1 MAPAIRSPMAELRP
15 RPSWKR
21 RTSLTVRI
29 LAVNIIALG
38 LMAGSLFYLDSYRKQ
53 LFEERF
59 KLARAE
65 AEIAASGLAA
75 TPPARRGALLVAV
88 GQRQQLRLRLYRAD
102 GALALDSFA
111 LAPPSFALVDPA
123 SEGWYER
130 GGRLVDNAMGLI
142 LDSPTREPYRE
153 PVRDGVAAWP
163 ELAMAARSG
172 GSAVIARAAPDDTPM
187 INAAVPVGAGGE
199 LLLVTRNARDITQSV
214 RDARGTLAIVLTIT
228 LLISIQLSLFL
239 ARTIVQPLRA
249 LVRAAVRVRLGRD
262 RAVEVPRLPERG
274 DEIGLL
280 ARALSDMSVAL
291 RRRIDAVESFAAD
304 VAHEIK
310 NPLASLRSAVESLE
324 KVRDDQLRAELTR
337 IAAHDVRRID
347 RLVTEIAEA
356 SRIDA
361 ELSRTQFLPVNL
373 QDLARGLIDSRE
385 QRGENRACT
394 LRLASHGHGPW
405 DVLGDEA
412 RLARVIEN
420 LLDNAVSF
428 SPPGGEVALLF
439 ERDED
444 RVMLSVIDQGPG
456 IPAEAR
462 SKVFDRFHS
471 LRPAEEDFGNH
482 SGLGLAIART
492 IAEAHDGTL
501 VASDRPDGQRGAC
514 LVLALPAL
522 AEDDEDEE

>member
-1 MAPAIRSPMAELRP
+1 MAEARP

-65 AEIAASGLAA
+65 AEIAASGLAV
-75 TPPARRGALLVAV
+75 TPPAERGRLLVQV
-88 GQRQQLRLRLYRAD
+88 GQSQNLRLRVYDQR
-102 GALALDSFA
+102 GQLALDSFA
-111 LAPPSFALVDPA
+111 LGEPGFTLVDPA

-130 GGRLVDNAMGLI
+130 GGRLIDNAMGLI
-142 LDSPTREPYRE
+142 LDSPTPDPYRE
-153 PVRDGVAAWP
+153 PRVDRVAAWP
-163 ELAMAARSG
+163 ELAEAARTG
-172 GSAVIARAAPDDTPM
+172 KSAVLARAARDDTPI
-187 INAAVPVGAGGE
+187 INAAAPVGTSGE
-199 LLLVTRNARDITQSV
+199 LLLVTRNARDLTQSV
-214 RDARGTLAIVLTIT
+214 RDARGTLAIVLGVT

-324 KVRDDQLRAELTR
+324 KVKDDDLRAQLTR
-337 IAAHDVRRID
+337 IAAHDVQRID

-361 ELSRTQFLPVNL
+361 ELSRTQFVPV
-373 QDLARGLIDSRE
+373 DLHALAKALIRSRDE
-385 QRGENRACT
+385 RGENRCST
-394 LRLASHGHGPW
+394 LRMATHGAGPW
-405 DVLGDEA
+405 DVRGDEA
-412 RLARVIEN
+412 QLARVLEN

-428 SPPGGEVALLF
+428 SPAGGEVRVLF

-444 RVMLSVIDQGPG
+444 RLVLSVLDQGPG
-456 IPAEAR
+456 IPVQAR
-462 SKVFDRFHS
+462 DKVFDRFHS

-501 VASDRPDGQRGAC
+501 VAADRPDRLQGAC
-514 LVLALPAL
+514 LVLSLPAL
-522 AEDDEDEE
+522 ADEEEVE